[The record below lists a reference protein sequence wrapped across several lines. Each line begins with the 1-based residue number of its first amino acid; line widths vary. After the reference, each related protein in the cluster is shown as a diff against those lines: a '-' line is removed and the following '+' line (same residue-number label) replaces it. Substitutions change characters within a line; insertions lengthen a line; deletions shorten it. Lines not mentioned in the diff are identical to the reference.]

1 MTISIHCETTLLSP
15 DFYTVV
21 VQRGR
26 ALVCRLAVVKFKYKY
41 RMEFILTCINI
52 NAIFFVAPP
61 PSCPKRTHFPH
72 FSYQT
77 PVKFKK
83 MYISWSLHA
92 KLFLMVWRPLN
103 LLDLMSIRNKRVT
116 DKTVH
121 LSRNKQKQ

>member
-1 MTISIHCETTLLSP
+1 MAISIHCETTLLSP

-26 ALVCRLAVVKFKYKY
+26 ALVCRLSVVEFKYKY
-41 RMEFILTCINI
+41 RMDFIFTCINI
-52 NAIFFVAPP
+52 SAIFCSPPP
-61 PSCPKRTHFPH
+61 PSCPKRTHFQN

-77 PVKFKK
+77 PARFKK

-103 LLDLMSIRNKRVT
+103 LLDLISIRNKRVT